1 MTHDPIAPVILGVT
15 GILFCAVIGRYVA
28 RKIGQ
33 PSVLGELL
41 IGVAAGN
48 LGYLLGL
55 DLILILREGTE
66 VFDLVSRSLSC
77 DSLDTAALDSLRDCT
92 VSKNIVEILHGP
104 HGFDY
109 LQIAHIVDVFSRYG
123 VIFLLFLIGI
133 DTSIKEMSE
142 VRVSSV
148 RVALIGVIMPFL
160 LSFTALRVIQP
171 GLAMNTVLFVSATL
185 CATSVGITARVLKD
199 LGLSGNR
206 TAHVILGAAVLDD
219 ILGLVMLAVVAGITV
234 SGGVVIAD
242 VFRIIALAVGFLM
255 AAYWLSPYFVRM
267 MVNIVQRL
275 DLIEAKIFVS
285 LIFVM
290 SMAWLAN
297 VVGLSVIVGAFA
309 AGVVLHDGYFK
320 HWGDVEHHQFSIR
333 DLIGPLEVI
342 LVPIFFILMG
352 IQVKIETFFAWNV
365 VGLTVALLGVAIIG
379 KLLSGIGADKC
390 SNRWA
395 VGWGMLPRGEVG
407 LVFAS
412 IGKGLNVI
420 NDALFAAIVLMVIIT
435 TLLTPFALK
444 RVIAPQSSQ
453 PS

>member
-15 GILFCAVIGRYVA
+15 GILICAVIGRYVA

-41 IGVAAGN
+41 IGVAVGN

-66 VFDLVSRSLSC
+66 VFDLVSRSFNC
-77 DSLDTAALDSLRDCT
+77 DSLETAALDSLRNCT
-92 VSKNIVEILHGP
+92 VSKNIVAILHGP

-160 LSFTALRVIQP
+160 LSFAALRLIQP

-234 SGGVVIAD
+234 SGGVVIGD

-342 LVPIFFILMG
+342 LVPIFFILM
-352 IQVKIETFFAWNV
+352 
-365 VGLTVALLGVAIIG
+365 
-379 KLLSGIGADKC
+379 
-390 SNRWA
+390 
-395 VGWGMLPRGEVG
+395 
-407 LVFAS
+407 
-412 IGKGLNVI
+412 
-420 NDALFAAIVLMVIIT
+420 VIIT
-435 TLLTPFALK
+435 TLLAPFALK
-444 RVIAPQSSQ
+444 RVIAPQPLQSS
-453 PS
+453 